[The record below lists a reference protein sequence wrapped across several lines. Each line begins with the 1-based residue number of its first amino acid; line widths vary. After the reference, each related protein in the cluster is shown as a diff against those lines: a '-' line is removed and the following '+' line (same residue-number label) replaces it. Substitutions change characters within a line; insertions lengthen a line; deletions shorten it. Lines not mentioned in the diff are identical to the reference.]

1 MEEKTMNTTQMLINS
16 LENNVTDQKSTV
28 QVFKDNLNEDKKKE
42 IDEKA
47 KEFLEF
53 ISNKDAGEIR
63 GILESIT
70 IEDIESLENSSE
82 LLTAKFSE
90 IDSFEDTASNN
101 VAGTLLKLNSEISNI
116 NPHKHNLQSKN
127 ILSFIPF
134 IDKPLQRYLKKFKS
148 ANEVIG
154 EIMQHLEDGEHL
166 LRDDNT
172 VLQHDKQK
180 YKETAIALQR
190 KALVFEK
197 VVSSIEA
204 NLSKLLQDEK
214 EFYENNLLLN
224 LHKKIRSIY
233 EILIVTQEGF
243 LSSDL
248 IINTNWELIDNI
260 SNVRVVTKRALEI
273 GIAMLVAI
281 ENQKNVL
288 DAVEQTKKV
297 TNEMILGNAQ
307 RMNTQATQIYAD
319 AGKGTITIETLQE
332 AFNQIDEAMSKINT
346 FKSEAVNKIKD
357 EVGTLKTITHK
368 LEDKIKEAE
377 KIEYFKTLISLDV

>member
-1 MEEKTMNTTQMLINS
+1 MQEETMDTTELLIS
-16 LENNVTDQKSTV
+16 TLENKATEQKSKV
-28 QVFKDNLNEDKKKE
+28 QVFKDTLSEDEEKKIE
-42 IDEKA
+42 EKA

-63 GILESIT
+63 GVLENIT

-82 LLTAKFSE
+82 LLTTKFSQ

-101 VAGTLLKLNSEISNI
+101 VAGTLLKLNSEISDI
-116 NPHKHNLQSKN
+116 NPHKHNLQSRN

-134 IDKPLQRYLKKFKS
+134 IGKPIQRYLKKFKS
-148 ANEVIG
+148 ANEIIG
-154 EIMQHLEDGEHL
+154 EIMLHLEDGEHL

-172 VLQHDKQK
+172 VLQHDKQR
-180 YKETAIALQR
+180 YRETAIALQR
-190 KALVFEK
+190 KAVIFEK

-204 NLSKLLQDEK
+204 NLSKLPENER

-233 EILIVTQEGF
+233 EILVVTQEGF

-273 GIAMLVAI
+273 GVAMLVAI

-307 RMNTQATQIYAD
+307 RMNTQAAQIYAD

-346 FKSEAVNKIKD
+346 FKSEAVSKIKN

-377 KIEYFKTLISLDV
+377 EIESFKTPISLDV